1 MCYRLGSHDNF
12 PVVVVVVRAAR
23 AMDNR
28 LGGSLILALI
38 DANNNQ
44 QMWI

>member
-1 MCYRLGSHDNF
+1 MVAMTISSS
-12 PVVVVVVRAAR
+12 VVVVRAAQ
-23 AMDNR
+23 AIAR

-44 QMWI
+44 QM